1 MTTTTKKVLT
11 EDLGKM
17 LEMAICLNYD
27 SPYDGTYKYSL
38 AEAQS
43 LKNRLSNLKKV
54 FNYNLRHCASRGS
67 KYDFE
72 CVDDPSIHLSAK
84 TSKNKTGKVCPQVL
98 GQPSRKKFC
107 EFFALDQSIGLDQI
121 KSFISNNIA
130 NLLQVYSAHTF
141 DCPILYYN
149 KHSDLLAFIVLKE
162 EINWAASNIN
172 FSHNISGIEKIIK
185 IIRDCE
191 KANTKHIAIVADL
204 QGIKLRIGK
213 IFGNQV
219 SLKKGDTFNF
229 DLNKKIGSQ
238 TRVYLPYPEIF
249 KKIKK
254 SNKILIDDG
263 KFVFKI
269 AKLAKNSIQTVCQND
284 CVIKNFKSIHI
295 PGLEV
300 DFDNLTAKDN
310 RDVQIAKKLNCNWI
324 ALSYVKN
331 SKIIKETRKLIS
343 KDIGIIA
350 KIENKSAIKNIKD
363 IINASDAIMV
373 ARGDLA
379 VEIGANEVPHVQL
392 DIVKKC
398 SELGKPI
405 IIATQMLE
413 SMIENNKPT
422 RAEIN
427 DVGTAVFQGADVVM
441 LSAETAVGKYPLQTV
456 QAMKKTIVSTEKYKK
471 ENIAAFKSNIKINNE
486 PVKAIALAIKDI
498 AYNIK
503 VEAIIGFS
511 VTGNTAKLISAI
523 RPSAKI
529 ITISPHINIS
539 RQLSLLWG
547 ITSITNSDA
556 KNWTQMME
564 ISKKIIKSRKLTKI
578 GGYAIITAGLPFG
591 KSKMTNM
598 IRLYQLGKN

>member
-1 MTTTTKKVLT
+1 MDKKAKILAT
-11 EDLGKM
+11 LGP
-17 LEMAICLNYD
+17 AIFKKNIINNLIR
-27 SPYDGTYKYSL
+27 SGVDGF
-38 AEAQS
+38 
-43 LKNRLSNLKKV
+43 R
-54 FNYNLRHCASRGS
+54 
-67 KYDFE
+67 
-72 CVDDPSIHLSAK
+72 
-84 TSKNKTGKVCPQVL
+84 
-98 GQPSRKKFC
+98 
-107 EFFALDQSIGLDQI
+107 
-121 KSFISNNIA
+121 
-130 NLLQVYSAHTF
+130 
-141 DCPILYYN
+141 
-149 KHSDLLAFIVLKE
+149 
-162 EINWAASNIN
+162 IN
-172 FSHNISGIEKIIK
+172 FSHNLTGIEKIVK

-191 KANTKHIAIVADL
+191 KINSKPIAIVADL

-213 IFGNQV
+213 ILGNQV
-219 SLKKGDTFNF
+219 SLKRGDTFNF

-238 TRVYLPYPEIF
+238 SRVYLPYPEIF

-269 AKLAKNSIQTVCQND
+269 TKLSKNSIETVCQND
-284 CVIKNFKSIHI
+284 CIIKNFKSIHI

-300 DFDNLTAKDN
+300 DFDNLTAKDK
-310 RDVQIAKKLNCNWI
+310 RDITVAKKLGCNWI

-331 SKIIKETRKLIS
+331 SKIIKQTRKLIPQ
-343 KDIGIIA
+343 DTGIIA
-350 KIENKSAIKNIKD
+350 KVENKSAIKNIKD
-363 IINASDAIMV
+363 IINTSDAIMV

-398 SELGKPI
+398 SELGKPV

-413 SMIENNKPT
+413 SMIESNKPT

-427 DVGTAVFQGADVVM
+427 DVGTAVFQGADIVM
-441 LSAETAVGKYPLQTV
+441 LSAETAVGKYPLQAV

-471 ENIAAFKSNIKINNE
+471 ENISLFKSNTKINNE

-556 KNWTQMME
+556 KNWRQMMK
-564 ISKKIIKSRKLTKI
+564 ISKEIIKSKKLTKI

>member
-1 MTTTTKKVLT
+1 MDKKAKILAT
-11 EDLGKM
+11 LGP
-17 LEMAICLNYD
+17 AIFKKNIINNLIR
-27 SPYDGTYKYSL
+27 SGVDGF
-38 AEAQS
+38 
-43 LKNRLSNLKKV
+43 R
-54 FNYNLRHCASRGS
+54 
-67 KYDFE
+67 
-72 CVDDPSIHLSAK
+72 
-84 TSKNKTGKVCPQVL
+84 
-98 GQPSRKKFC
+98 
-107 EFFALDQSIGLDQI
+107 
-121 KSFISNNIA
+121 
-130 NLLQVYSAHTF
+130 
-141 DCPILYYN
+141 
-149 KHSDLLAFIVLKE
+149 
-162 EINWAASNIN
+162 IN
-172 FSHNISGIEKIIK
+172 FSHNLTGIEKIVK

-191 KANTKHIAIVADL
+191 KINSKPIAIVADL

-219 SLKKGDTFNF
+219 SLKRGDTFNF

-238 TRVYLPYPEIF
+238 SRVYLPYPEIF

-269 AKLAKNSIQTVCQND
+269 TKLAKNSIQTVCQND
-284 CVIKNFKSIHI
+284 CIIKNFKSIHI

-300 DFDNLTAKDN
+300 DFDDLTVKDK
-310 RDVQIAKKLNCNWI
+310 RDITVAKKLGCNWI

-331 SKIIKETRKLIS
+331 SKIIKQTRKLIPQ
-343 KDIGIIA
+343 DTGIIA

-363 IINASDAIMV
+363 IINTSDAIMV

-398 SELGKPI
+398 SELGKPV

-413 SMIENNKPT
+413 SMIESNKPT

-441 LSAETAVGKYPLQTV
+441 LSAETAVGKYPLQAV

-556 KNWTQMME
+556 KNWRQMMK
-564 ISKKIIKSRKLTKI
+564 ISKEIIKSRKLTKI

>member
-1 MTTTTKKVLT
+1 MDKKAKILAT
-11 EDLGKM
+11 LGP
-17 LEMAICLNYD
+17 AIFKKNIINNLIR
-27 SPYDGTYKYSL
+27 SGVDGF
-38 AEAQS
+38 
-43 LKNRLSNLKKV
+43 R
-54 FNYNLRHCASRGS
+54 
-67 KYDFE
+67 
-72 CVDDPSIHLSAK
+72 
-84 TSKNKTGKVCPQVL
+84 
-98 GQPSRKKFC
+98 
-107 EFFALDQSIGLDQI
+107 
-121 KSFISNNIA
+121 
-130 NLLQVYSAHTF
+130 
-141 DCPILYYN
+141 
-149 KHSDLLAFIVLKE
+149 
-162 EINWAASNIN
+162 IN
-172 FSHNISGIEKIIK
+172 FSHNLTGIEKIVK

-191 KANTKHIAIVADL
+191 KINSKPIAIVADL

-219 SLKKGDTFNF
+219 SLKKGDAFNF

-238 TRVYLPYPEIF
+238 SRVYLPYPEIF

-269 AKLAKNSIQTVCQND
+269 KKLTKNSIQTVCQND
-284 CVIKNFKSIHI
+284 CTIKNFKSIHI

-300 DFDNLTAKDN
+300 EFDDLTVKDK
-310 RDVQIAKKLNCNWI
+310 RDITIAKKLGCNWI

-331 SKIIKETRKLIS
+331 SKIIKQTRKLIPQ
-343 KDIGIIA
+343 DTGIIA

-363 IINASDAIMV
+363 IIQTSDAIMV

-398 SELGKPI
+398 SELGKPV

-427 DVGTAVFQGADVVM
+427 DIGTAVFQGADVVM
-441 LSAETAVGKYPLQTV
+441 LSAETAVGKYPIQAV

-471 ENIAAFKSNIKINNE
+471 ENISLFKSKTKINNE

-511 VTGNTAKLISAI
+511 VTGNTARLISAI

-529 ITISPHINIS
+529 ITISPNINIS
-539 RQLSLLWG
+539 RQLSILWG
-547 ITSITNSDA
+547 VTSITNSDA
-556 KNWTQMME
+556 KNWRQMMK
-564 ISKKIIKSRKLTKI
+564 ISKQIIKSRKLTKV

>member
-1 MTTTTKKVLT
+1 MDKKAKILAT
-11 EDLGKM
+11 LGP
-17 LEMAICLNYD
+17 AIFKKNIINNLIR
-27 SPYDGTYKYSL
+27 SGVDGF
-38 AEAQS
+38 
-43 LKNRLSNLKKV
+43 R
-54 FNYNLRHCASRGS
+54 
-67 KYDFE
+67 
-72 CVDDPSIHLSAK
+72 
-84 TSKNKTGKVCPQVL
+84 
-98 GQPSRKKFC
+98 
-107 EFFALDQSIGLDQI
+107 
-121 KSFISNNIA
+121 
-130 NLLQVYSAHTF
+130 
-141 DCPILYYN
+141 
-149 KHSDLLAFIVLKE
+149 
-162 EINWAASNIN
+162 IN
-172 FSHNISGIEKIIK
+172 FSHNLNGINKVVK

-191 KANTKHIAIVADL
+191 KLNAKPIAIVADL

-213 IFGNQV
+213 ILENQV

-238 TRVYLPYPEIF
+238 SRVYLPYPEIF

-254 SNKILIDDG
+254 GNKILIDDG

-269 AKLAKNSIQTVCQND
+269 KKLTKNSIQTVCQND
-284 CVIKNFKSIHI
+284 CIIKNFKSIHI

-300 DFDNLTAKDN
+300 DFDDLTIKDK
-310 RDVQIAKKLNCNWI
+310 RDITIAKKLGCNWI

-331 SKIIKETRKLIS
+331 SKIIKQTRKLIPQ
-343 KDIGIIA
+343 DTGIIA
-350 KIENKSAIKNIKD
+350 KVENKSAIKNIKD
-363 IINASDAIMV
+363 IIQTSDAIMV

-398 SELGKPI
+398 SELGKPV

-427 DVGTAVFQGADVVM
+427 DIGTAVFQGADVVM
-441 LSAETAVGKYPLQTV
+441 LSAETAVGKYPIQAV

-471 ENIAAFKSNIKINNE
+471 ENISLFKSKTKINNE

-511 VTGNTAKLISAI
+511 VTGNTARLISAI

-529 ITISPHINIS
+529 ITISPNINIS

-547 ITSITNSDA
+547 VTSITNSDA
-556 KNWTQMME
+556 KNWRQMMK
-564 ISKKIIKSRKLTKI
+564 ISKQIIKSRKLTKV

>member
-1 MTTTTKKVLT
+1 MDKKAKILAT
-11 EDLGKM
+11 LGP
-17 LEMAICLNYD
+17 AIFKKNIINNLIR
-27 SPYDGTYKYSL
+27 SGVDGF
-38 AEAQS
+38 
-43 LKNRLSNLKKV
+43 R
-54 FNYNLRHCASRGS
+54 
-67 KYDFE
+67 
-72 CVDDPSIHLSAK
+72 
-84 TSKNKTGKVCPQVL
+84 
-98 GQPSRKKFC
+98 
-107 EFFALDQSIGLDQI
+107 
-121 KSFISNNIA
+121 
-130 NLLQVYSAHTF
+130 
-141 DCPILYYN
+141 
-149 KHSDLLAFIVLKE
+149 
-162 EINWAASNIN
+162 IN
-172 FSHNISGIEKIIK
+172 FSHNLTGIEKIVK

-191 KANTKHIAIVADL
+191 KLNAKPIAIVADL

-213 IFGNQV
+213 ILENQV
-219 SLKKGDTFNF
+219 SLKRGDTFNF

-238 TRVYLPYPEIF
+238 SRVYLPYPEIF

-269 AKLAKNSIQTVCQND
+269 KKLTKNSIQTVCQND
-284 CVIKNFKSIHI
+284 CTIKNFKSIHI

-300 DFDNLTAKDN
+300 DFDDLTVKDK
-310 RDVQIAKKLNCNWI
+310 RDITVAKKLGCNWI

-331 SKIIKETRKLIS
+331 SKIIKQTRKLIPS
-343 KDIGIIA
+343 DTGIIA
-350 KIENKSAIKNIKD
+350 KVENKSAIKNIKD
-363 IINASDAIMV
+363 IINTSDAIMV

-398 SELGKPI
+398 SELGKPV

-413 SMIENNKPT
+413 SMIESNKPT

-427 DVGTAVFQGADVVM
+427 DVGTAVFQGADIVM
-441 LSAETAVGKYPLQTV
+441 LSAETAVGKYPLQAV

-471 ENIAAFKSNIKINNE
+471 ENITLFKSNTKINNE

-556 KNWTQMME
+556 KNWRQMMK
-564 ISKKIIKSRKLTKI
+564 ISKEIIKSKKLTKI

>member
-1 MTTTTKKVLT
+1 MDKKAKILAT
-11 EDLGKM
+11 LGP
-17 LEMAICLNYD
+17 AIFKKNIINNLIR
-27 SPYDGTYKYSL
+27 SGVDGF
-38 AEAQS
+38 
-43 LKNRLSNLKKV
+43 R
-54 FNYNLRHCASRGS
+54 
-67 KYDFE
+67 
-72 CVDDPSIHLSAK
+72 
-84 TSKNKTGKVCPQVL
+84 
-98 GQPSRKKFC
+98 
-107 EFFALDQSIGLDQI
+107 
-121 KSFISNNIA
+121 
-130 NLLQVYSAHTF
+130 
-141 DCPILYYN
+141 
-149 KHSDLLAFIVLKE
+149 
-162 EINWAASNIN
+162 IN
-172 FSHNISGIEKIIK
+172 FSHNLTGIEKIVK

-191 KANTKHIAIVADL
+191 KLNAKPIAIVADL

-213 IFGNQV
+213 ILENQV
-219 SLKKGDTFNF
+219 SLKRGDTFNF

-238 TRVYLPYPEIF
+238 SRVYLPYPEIF

-269 AKLAKNSIQTVCQND
+269 KKLTKNSIQTVCQND
-284 CVIKNFKSIHI
+284 CTIKNFKSIHI

-300 DFDNLTAKDN
+300 DFDDLTVKDK
-310 RDVQIAKKLNCNWI
+310 RDITVAKKLGCNWI

-331 SKIIKETRKLIS
+331 SKIIKQTRKLIPQ
-343 KDIGIIA
+343 DTGIIA
-350 KIENKSAIKNIKD
+350 KVENKSAIKNIKD
-363 IINASDAIMV
+363 IINTSDAIMV

-398 SELGKPI
+398 SELGKPV

-427 DVGTAVFQGADVVM
+427 DIGTAVFQGADVVM
-441 LSAETAVGKYPLQTV
+441 LSAETAVGKYPIQAV

-471 ENIAAFKSNIKINNE
+471 ENISLFKSNAKINNE

-556 KNWTQMME
+556 KNWRQMMK
-564 ISKKIIKSRKLTKI
+564 ISKEIIKSKKLTKI

>member
-1 MTTTTKKVLT
+1 MDKKAKILAT
-11 EDLGKM
+11 LGP
-17 LEMAICLNYD
+17 AIFKKNIINNLIRAGV
-27 SPYDGTYKYSL
+27 DGF
-38 AEAQS
+38 
-43 LKNRLSNLKKV
+43 R
-54 FNYNLRHCASRGS
+54 
-67 KYDFE
+67 
-72 CVDDPSIHLSAK
+72 
-84 TSKNKTGKVCPQVL
+84 
-98 GQPSRKKFC
+98 
-107 EFFALDQSIGLDQI
+107 
-121 KSFISNNIA
+121 
-130 NLLQVYSAHTF
+130 
-141 DCPILYYN
+141 
-149 KHSDLLAFIVLKE
+149 
-162 EINWAASNIN
+162 IN
-172 FSHNISGIEKIIK
+172 FSHNLTGIEKIVK

-191 KANTKHIAIVADL
+191 KINSKPIAIVADL

-219 SLKKGDTFNF
+219 SLKRGDTFNF

-238 TRVYLPYPEIF
+238 SRVYLPYPEIF

-269 AKLAKNSIQTVCQND
+269 TKISKNSIQTVCQND
-284 CVIKNFKSIHI
+284 CIIKNFKSIHI

-300 DFDNLTAKDN
+300 DFDDLTIKDK
-310 RDVQIAKKLNCNWI
+310 RDITVAKKLGCNWI

-331 SKIIKETRKLIS
+331 SKIIKQTRKLIPQ
-343 KDIGIIA
+343 DTGIIA

-363 IINASDAIMV
+363 IINTSDAIMV

-398 SELGKPI
+398 SELGKPV

-413 SMIENNKPT
+413 SMIEDNKPT

-441 LSAETAVGKYPLQTV
+441 LSAETAVGKYPLQAV

-471 ENIAAFKSNIKINNE
+471 ENITLFKSNTKINNE

-556 KNWTQMME
+556 KNWRQMMK
-564 ISKKIIKSRKLTKI
+564 ISKEIIKSRKLTKI

>member
-1 MTTTTKKVLT
+1 MDKKAKILAT
-11 EDLGKM
+11 LG
-17 LEMAICLNYD
+17 
-27 SPYDGTYKYSL
+27 
-38 AEAQS
+38 
-43 LKNRLSNLKKV
+43 
-54 FNYNLRHCASRGS
+54 
-67 KYDFE
+67 
-72 CVDDPSIHLSAK
+72 PSIFK
-84 TSKNKTGKVCPQVL
+84 KN
-98 GQPSRKKFC
+98 
-107 EFFALDQSIGLDQI
+107 I
-121 KSFISNNIA
+121 
-130 NLLQVYSAHTF
+130 
-141 DCPILYYN
+141 
-149 KHSDLLAFIVLKE
+149 
-162 EINWAASNIN
+162 INQLIRSGVDGFRIN
-172 FSHNISGIEKIIK
+172 FSHNLTGIEKIVK

-191 KANTKHIAIVADL
+191 KINKKHIAIVADL

-213 IFGNQV
+213 ILENQV
-219 SLKKGDTFNF
+219 SLKKGDIFNF

-238 TRVYLPYPEIF
+238 NRVYLPYPEIF

-254 SNKILIDDG
+254 NNKILIDDG

-269 AKLAKNSIQTVCQND
+269 KQLSKNSIETICQND
-284 CVIKNFKSIHI
+284 CIIKNFKSIHI

-300 DFDNLTAKDN
+300 DFDNLTAKDK
-310 RDVQIAKKLNCNWI
+310 RDIQIAKKLNCNWI

-343 KDIGIIA
+343 TDMGIIA
-350 KIENKSAIKNIKD
+350 
-363 IINASDAIMV
+363 
-373 ARGDLA
+373 LA

-398 SELGKPI
+398 SELGKPV

-413 SMIENNKPT
+413 SMILDNKPT

-427 DVGTAVFQGADVVM
+427 DVGTAIFQGADVVM
-441 LSAETAVGKYPLQTV
+441 LSAETAVGKYPLQAV

-471 ENIAAFKSNIKINNE
+471 ENISLFKSKTKINNE
-486 PVKAIALAIKDI
+486 PVRAIALAIKDI

-503 VEAIIGFS
+503 VEAIIAFS
-511 VTGNTAKLISAI
+511 VTGNTARLVSAI

-529 ITISPHINIS
+529 ITISPNINIS

-547 ITSITNSDA
+547 ITSITNIDA
-556 KNWTQMME
+556 KNWRQMMK
-564 ISKKIIKSRKLTKI
+564 ISKEIIKSRKLTKV

>member
-1 MTTTTKKVLT
+1 MDKKAKILAT
-11 EDLGKM
+11 LGP
-17 LEMAICLNYD
+17 AIFKKNIINNLIRAGVD
-27 SPYDGTYKYSL
+27 SF
-38 AEAQS
+38 
-43 LKNRLSNLKKV
+43 R
-54 FNYNLRHCASRGS
+54 
-67 KYDFE
+67 
-72 CVDDPSIHLSAK
+72 
-84 TSKNKTGKVCPQVL
+84 
-98 GQPSRKKFC
+98 
-107 EFFALDQSIGLDQI
+107 
-121 KSFISNNIA
+121 
-130 NLLQVYSAHTF
+130 
-141 DCPILYYN
+141 
-149 KHSDLLAFIVLKE
+149 
-162 EINWAASNIN
+162 IN
-172 FSHNISGIEKIIK
+172 FSHNLTGIEKIVK

-191 KANTKHIAIVADL
+191 KINSKPIAIVADL

-238 TRVYLPYPEIF
+238 SRVYLPYPEIF

-269 AKLAKNSIQTVCQND
+269 TKLAKNSIQTVCQND
-284 CVIKNFKSIHI
+284 FIIKNFKSIHI

-300 DFDNLTAKDN
+300 DFDDLTVKDK
-310 RDVQIAKKLNCNWI
+310 RDITVAKKLGCNWI

-331 SKIIKETRKLIS
+331 SKIIKQTRKLIPQ
-343 KDIGIIA
+343 DTGIIA

-363 IINASDAIMV
+363 IINTSDAIMV

-398 SELGKPI
+398 SELGKPV

-427 DVGTAVFQGADVVM
+427 DIGTAVFQGADVVM
-441 LSAETAVGKYPLQTV
+441 LSAETAVGKYPIQAV

-471 ENIAAFKSNIKINNE
+471 ENISLFKSKTKINNE

-556 KNWTQMME
+556 KNWRQMMK
-564 ISKKIIKSRKLTKI
+564 ISKEIIKSKKLTKI

>member
-1 MTTTTKKVLT
+1 MDKKAKILAT
-11 EDLGKM
+11 LG
-17 LEMAICLNYD
+17 
-27 SPYDGTYKYSL
+27 
-38 AEAQS
+38 
-43 LKNRLSNLKKV
+43 
-54 FNYNLRHCASRGS
+54 
-67 KYDFE
+67 
-72 CVDDPSIHLSAK
+72 PSIFK
-84 TSKNKTGKVCPQVL
+84 KN
-98 GQPSRKKFC
+98 
-107 EFFALDQSIGLDQI
+107 I
-121 KSFISNNIA
+121 
-130 NLLQVYSAHTF
+130 
-141 DCPILYYN
+141 
-149 KHSDLLAFIVLKE
+149 
-162 EINWAASNIN
+162 INQLIRSGVDGFRIN
-172 FSHNISGIEKIIK
+172 FSHNLTGIEKIVK

-191 KANTKHIAIVADL
+191 KINKKHIAIVADL

-213 IFGNQV
+213 ILENQV
-219 SLKKGDTFNF
+219 SLKKGDIFNF

-238 TRVYLPYPEIF
+238 NRVYLPYPEIF

-254 SNKILIDDG
+254 NNKILIDDG

-269 AKLAKNSIQTVCQND
+269 KQLSKNSIETICQND
-284 CVIKNFKSIHI
+284 CIIKNFKSIHI

-300 DFDNLTAKDN
+300 DFDNLTAKDK
-310 RDVQIAKKLNCNWI
+310 RDIQIAKKLNCNWI

-343 KDIGIIA
+343 TDMGIIA
-350 KIENKSAIKNIKD
+350 KVENKSALKNIKD
-363 IINASDAIMV
+363 IIQTSDAIMV

-398 SELGKPI
+398 SELGKPV

-413 SMIENNKPT
+413 SMILDNKPT

-427 DVGTAVFQGADVVM
+427 DVGTAIFQGADVVM
-441 LSAETAVGKYPLQTV
+441 LSAETAVGKYPLQAV

-471 ENIAAFKSNIKINNE
+471 ENISLFKSKTKINNE
-486 PVKAIALAIKDI
+486 PVRAIALAIKDI

-503 VEAIIGFS
+503 VEAIIAFS
-511 VTGNTAKLISAI
+511 VTGNTARLVSAI

-529 ITISPHINIS
+529 ITISPNINIS

-547 ITSITNSDA
+547 ITSITNIDA
-556 KNWTQMME
+556 KNWRQMMK
-564 ISKKIIKSRKLTKI
+564 ISKEIIKSRKLTKV

-598 IRLYQLGKN
+598 IRLYQLG

>member
-1 MTTTTKKVLT
+1 MDKKAKILAT
-11 EDLGKM
+11 LG
-17 LEMAICLNYD
+17 
-27 SPYDGTYKYSL
+27 
-38 AEAQS
+38 
-43 LKNRLSNLKKV
+43 
-54 FNYNLRHCASRGS
+54 
-67 KYDFE
+67 
-72 CVDDPSIHLSAK
+72 PSIFK
-84 TSKNKTGKVCPQVL
+84 KN
-98 GQPSRKKFC
+98 
-107 EFFALDQSIGLDQI
+107 I
-121 KSFISNNIA
+121 
-130 NLLQVYSAHTF
+130 
-141 DCPILYYN
+141 
-149 KHSDLLAFIVLKE
+149 
-162 EINWAASNIN
+162 INQLIRSGVDGFRIN
-172 FSHNISGIEKIIK
+172 FSHNLTGIEKIVK

-191 KANTKHIAIVADL
+191 KINKKHIAIVADL

-213 IFGNQV
+213 ILENQV
-219 SLKKGDTFNF
+219 SLKKGDIFNF

-238 TRVYLPYPEIF
+238 NRVYLPYPEIF

-269 AKLAKNSIQTVCQND
+269 KQLSKSSIETICQND
-284 CVIKNFKSIHI
+284 CIIKNFKSIHI

-300 DFDNLTAKDN
+300 DFDNLTAKDK
-310 RDVQIAKKLNCNWI
+310 RDIQIAKKLNCNWI

-343 KDIGIIA
+343 TDMGIIA
-350 KIENKSAIKNIKD
+350 KVENKSALKNIKD
-363 IINASDAIMV
+363 IIQTSDAIMV

-398 SELGKPI
+398 SELGKPV

-413 SMIENNKPT
+413 SMILDNKPT

-427 DVGTAVFQGADVVM
+427 DVGTAIFQGADVVM
-441 LSAETAVGKYPLQTV
+441 LSAETAVGKYPLQAV

-471 ENIAAFKSNIKINNE
+471 ENISLFKSKTKINNE
-486 PVKAIALAIKDI
+486 PVRAIALAIKDI

-503 VEAIIGFS
+503 VEAIIAFS
-511 VTGNTAKLISAI
+511 VTGNTARLVSAI

-529 ITISPHINIS
+529 ITISPNINIS

-547 ITSITNSDA
+547 ITSITNIDA
-556 KNWTQMME
+556 KNWRQMMK
-564 ISKKIIKSRKLTKI
+564 ISKEIIKSRKLTKV

>member
-1 MTTTTKKVLT
+1 MDKKAKILAT
-11 EDLGKM
+11 LGP
-17 LEMAICLNYD
+17 AIFKKNVINNLIR
-27 SPYDGTYKYSL
+27 SGVDGF
-38 AEAQS
+38 
-43 LKNRLSNLKKV
+43 R
-54 FNYNLRHCASRGS
+54 
-67 KYDFE
+67 
-72 CVDDPSIHLSAK
+72 
-84 TSKNKTGKVCPQVL
+84 
-98 GQPSRKKFC
+98 
-107 EFFALDQSIGLDQI
+107 
-121 KSFISNNIA
+121 
-130 NLLQVYSAHTF
+130 
-141 DCPILYYN
+141 
-149 KHSDLLAFIVLKE
+149 
-162 EINWAASNIN
+162 IN
-172 FSHNISGIEKIIK
+172 FSHNLTGIEKIVK

-191 KANTKHIAIVADL
+191 KINSKPIAIIADL

-219 SLKKGDTFNF
+219 SLKRGDTFNF

-238 TRVYLPYPEIF
+238 SRVYLPYPEIF

-269 AKLAKNSIQTVCQND
+269 TKLAKNSIQTVCQND
-284 CVIKNFKSIHI
+284 CIIKNFKSIHI

-300 DFDNLTAKDN
+300 DFDDLTVKDK
-310 RDVQIAKKLNCNWI
+310 RDIAVAKKLGCNWI

-331 SKIIKETRKLIS
+331 SKIIKQTRKLIPQ
-343 KDIGIIA
+343 DTGIIA
-350 KIENKSAIKNIKD
+350 KVENKSAIKNIKD

-398 SELGKPI
+398 SELGKPV

-427 DVGTAVFQGADVVM
+427 DVGTAIFQGADVVM
-441 LSAETAVGKYPLQTV
+441 LSAETAVGKYPLQAV

-471 ENIAAFKSNIKINNE
+471 ENITLFKSNTKINNE

-556 KNWTQMME
+556 KNWRQMMK
-564 ISKKIIKSRKLTKI
+564 ISKAIIKSRKLTKI

>member
-1 MTTTTKKVLT
+1 MDKKAKILAT
-11 EDLGKM
+11 LGP
-17 LEMAICLNYD
+17 AIFKKNIINNLIR
-27 SPYDGTYKYSL
+27 SGVDGF
-38 AEAQS
+38 
-43 LKNRLSNLKKV
+43 R
-54 FNYNLRHCASRGS
+54 
-67 KYDFE
+67 
-72 CVDDPSIHLSAK
+72 
-84 TSKNKTGKVCPQVL
+84 
-98 GQPSRKKFC
+98 
-107 EFFALDQSIGLDQI
+107 
-121 KSFISNNIA
+121 
-130 NLLQVYSAHTF
+130 
-141 DCPILYYN
+141 
-149 KHSDLLAFIVLKE
+149 
-162 EINWAASNIN
+162 IN
-172 FSHNISGIEKIIK
+172 FSHNLTGIEKIVK

-191 KANTKHIAIVADL
+191 KANTKPIAIVADL

-213 IFGNQV
+213 IFGNQI
-219 SLKKGDTFNF
+219 SLKRGDTFNF

-238 TRVYLPYPEIF
+238 SRVYLPYPEIF

-269 AKLAKNSIQTVCQND
+269 TKLTKNSIQTVCHND
-284 CVIKNFKSIHI
+284 CIIKNFKSIHI

-300 DFDNLTAKDN
+300 DFDNLTAKDK
-310 RDVQIAKKLNCNWI
+310 RDITVAKKLGCNWI

-331 SKIIKETRKLIS
+331 SKIIKQTRKLIPQ
-343 KDIGIIA
+343 DTGIIA
-350 KIENKSAIKNIKD
+350 KVENKSAIKNIKD
-363 IINASDAIMV
+363 IIQTSDAIMV

-398 SELGKPI
+398 SELGKPV

-413 SMIENNKPT
+413 SMIESNKPT

-427 DVGTAVFQGADVVM
+427 DVGTAVFQGADIVM
-441 LSAETAVGKYPLQTV
+441 LSAETAVGKYPLQAV

-471 ENIAAFKSNIKINNE
+471 ENITLFKSNTKINNE

-556 KNWTQMME
+556 KNWRQMMK
-564 ISKKIIKSRKLTKI
+564 ISKQIIKSRKLTKV

>member
-1 MTTTTKKVLT
+1 MDKKAKILAT
-11 EDLGKM
+11 LGP
-17 LEMAICLNYD
+17 AIFKKNIINSLIR
-27 SPYDGTYKYSL
+27 SGVDGF
-38 AEAQS
+38 
-43 LKNRLSNLKKV
+43 R
-54 FNYNLRHCASRGS
+54 
-67 KYDFE
+67 
-72 CVDDPSIHLSAK
+72 
-84 TSKNKTGKVCPQVL
+84 
-98 GQPSRKKFC
+98 
-107 EFFALDQSIGLDQI
+107 
-121 KSFISNNIA
+121 
-130 NLLQVYSAHTF
+130 
-141 DCPILYYN
+141 
-149 KHSDLLAFIVLKE
+149 
-162 EINWAASNIN
+162 IN

-213 IFGNQV
+213 ILGNQV

-238 TRVYLPYPEIF
+238 SRVYLPYPEIF

-269 AKLAKNSIQTVCQND
+269 AKLSKNSIQTTCQND
-284 CVIKNFKSIHI
+284 CIIKNFKSIHI
-295 PGLEV
+295 PGLEI
-300 DFDNLTAKDN
+300 DFDDLTTKDK
-310 RDVQIAKKLNCNWI
+310 RDISVAKKLGCNWI

-363 IINASDAIMV
+363 IINTSDAIMV

-398 SELGKPI
+398 SELGKPV

-441 LSAETAVGKYPLQTV
+441 LSAETAVGKYPIQAV

-471 ENIAAFKSNIKINNE
+471 ENISLFKSKTKINNE

>member
-1 MTTTTKKVLT
+1 MDKKAKILAT
-11 EDLGKM
+11 LGP
-17 LEMAICLNYD
+17 AIFKKNIINSLIR
-27 SPYDGTYKYSL
+27 SGVDGF
-38 AEAQS
+38 
-43 LKNRLSNLKKV
+43 R
-54 FNYNLRHCASRGS
+54 
-67 KYDFE
+67 
-72 CVDDPSIHLSAK
+72 
-84 TSKNKTGKVCPQVL
+84 
-98 GQPSRKKFC
+98 
-107 EFFALDQSIGLDQI
+107 
-121 KSFISNNIA
+121 
-130 NLLQVYSAHTF
+130 
-141 DCPILYYN
+141 
-149 KHSDLLAFIVLKE
+149 
-162 EINWAASNIN
+162 IN

-213 IFGNQV
+213 ILGNQV

-229 DLNKKIGSQ
+229 DLNKKIGNQS
-238 TRVYLPYPEIF
+238 RVYLPYPEIF

-269 AKLAKNSIQTVCQND
+269 TKLSKNSIQTTCQND
-284 CVIKNFKSIHI
+284 CIIKNFKSIHI

-300 DFDNLTAKDN
+300 DFDNLTAKDK
-310 RDVQIAKKLNCNWI
+310 RDIQVAKKLNCNWI

-363 IINASDAIMV
+363 IINTSDAIMV

-398 SELGKPI
+398 SELGKPV

-441 LSAETAVGKYPLQTV
+441 LSAETAVGKYPIQAV

-471 ENIAAFKSNIKINNE
+471 ENISLFKSKTKINNE

-511 VTGNTAKLISAI
+511 VSGNTAKLISAI

>member
-1 MTTTTKKVLT
+1 MDKKAKILAT
-11 EDLGKM
+11 LGP
-17 LEMAICLNYD
+17 AIFKKNIINNLIR
-27 SPYDGTYKYSL
+27 SGVDGF
-38 AEAQS
+38 
-43 LKNRLSNLKKV
+43 R
-54 FNYNLRHCASRGS
+54 
-67 KYDFE
+67 
-72 CVDDPSIHLSAK
+72 
-84 TSKNKTGKVCPQVL
+84 
-98 GQPSRKKFC
+98 
-107 EFFALDQSIGLDQI
+107 
-121 KSFISNNIA
+121 
-130 NLLQVYSAHTF
+130 
-141 DCPILYYN
+141 
-149 KHSDLLAFIVLKE
+149 
-162 EINWAASNIN
+162 IN
-172 FSHNISGIEKIIK
+172 FSHNLTGIEKIVK

-191 KANTKHIAIVADL
+191 KVNSKPIAIVADL

-213 IFGNQV
+213 ILGNQV
-219 SLKKGDTFNF
+219 SLKRGDAFNF

-238 TRVYLPYPEIF
+238 SRVYLPYPEIF

-269 AKLAKNSIQTVCQND
+269 TKLAKNSIQTVCQND
-284 CVIKNFKSIHI
+284 CIIKNFKSIHI

-300 DFDNLTAKDN
+300 DFDDLTTKDK
-310 RDVQIAKKLNCNWI
+310 RDIQIAKKLGCNWI

-331 SKIIKETRKLIS
+331 SKIIKQTRKLIPQ
-343 KDIGIIA
+343 DTGIIA

-363 IINASDAIMV
+363 IINTSDAIMV

-398 SELGKPI
+398 SELGKPV

-413 SMIENNKPT
+413 SMIESNKPT

-441 LSAETAVGKYPLQTV
+441 LSAETAVGKYPLQAV

-511 VTGNTAKLISAI
+511 VSGNTAKLISAI

-556 KNWTQMME
+556 KNWRQMMK
-564 ISKKIIKSRKLTKI
+564 ISKEIIKSRKLTKI

>member
-1 MTTTTKKVLT
+1 MDKKAKILAT
-11 EDLGKM
+11 LGP
-17 LEMAICLNYD
+17 AIFKKNIINNLIR
-27 SPYDGTYKYSL
+27 SGVDGF
-38 AEAQS
+38 
-43 LKNRLSNLKKV
+43 R
-54 FNYNLRHCASRGS
+54 
-67 KYDFE
+67 
-72 CVDDPSIHLSAK
+72 
-84 TSKNKTGKVCPQVL
+84 
-98 GQPSRKKFC
+98 
-107 EFFALDQSIGLDQI
+107 
-121 KSFISNNIA
+121 
-130 NLLQVYSAHTF
+130 
-141 DCPILYYN
+141 
-149 KHSDLLAFIVLKE
+149 
-162 EINWAASNIN
+162 IN
-172 FSHNISGIEKIIK
+172 FSHNLTGIEKIVK

-191 KANTKHIAIVADL
+191 KINSKPIAIVADL

-219 SLKKGDTFNF
+219 SLKRGDIFNF

-238 TRVYLPYPEIF
+238 SRVYLPYPEIF

-269 AKLAKNSIQTVCQND
+269 TKLSKNSIQTVCQND
-284 CVIKNFKSIHI
+284 CIIKNFKSIHI

-300 DFDNLTAKDN
+300 DFDNLTAKDK
-310 RDVQIAKKLNCNWI
+310 RDIQIAKKLNCNWI

-331 SKIIKETRKLIS
+331 SKIIKQTKKLIPQ
-343 KDIGIIA
+343 DTGIIA

-363 IINASDAIMV
+363 IINTSDAIMV

-398 SELGKPI
+398 SELGKPV

-413 SMIENNKPT
+413 SMIESNKPT

-427 DVGTAVFQGADVVM
+427 DVGTAIFQGADVVM
-441 LSAETAVGKYPLQTV
+441 LSAETAVGKYPLQAV

-471 ENIAAFKSNIKINNE
+471 ENIATLFKSNTKINNE

-511 VTGNTAKLISAI
+511 VSGNTAKLISAI

-539 RQLSLLWG
+539 RHLSLLWG

-556 KNWTQMME
+556 KNWRQMMK
-564 ISKKIIKSRKLTKI
+564 ISKEIIKSRKLTKI

>member
-1 MTTTTKKVLT
+1 MDKKAKILAT
-11 EDLGKM
+11 LGP
-17 LEMAICLNYD
+17 AIFKKNIINNLIR
-27 SPYDGTYKYSL
+27 SGVDGF
-38 AEAQS
+38 
-43 LKNRLSNLKKV
+43 R
-54 FNYNLRHCASRGS
+54 
-67 KYDFE
+67 
-72 CVDDPSIHLSAK
+72 
-84 TSKNKTGKVCPQVL
+84 
-98 GQPSRKKFC
+98 
-107 EFFALDQSIGLDQI
+107 
-121 KSFISNNIA
+121 
-130 NLLQVYSAHTF
+130 
-141 DCPILYYN
+141 
-149 KHSDLLAFIVLKE
+149 
-162 EINWAASNIN
+162 IN
-172 FSHNISGIEKIIK
+172 FSHNLTGIEKIVK

-191 KANTKHIAIVADL
+191 KINSKPIAIVADL

-238 TRVYLPYPEIF
+238 SRVYLPYPEIF

-269 AKLAKNSIQTVCQND
+269 TKLAKNSIQTVCQND
-284 CVIKNFKSIHI
+284 CIIKNFKSIHI

-300 DFDNLTAKDN
+300 DFDNLTAKDK
-310 RDVQIAKKLNCNWI
+310 RDIQIAKKLNCNWI

-331 SKIIKETRKLIS
+331 SKIIRETRKLIPQ
-343 KDIGIIA
+343 DTGIIA

-363 IINASDAIMV
+363 IINTSDAIMV

-398 SELGKPI
+398 SELGKPV

-413 SMIENNKPT
+413 SMIESNKPT

-441 LSAETAVGKYPLQTV
+441 LSAETAVGKYPLQAV

-556 KNWTQMME
+556 KNWRQMMK
-564 ISKKIIKSRKLTKI
+564 ISKEIIKSRKLTKI

>member
-1 MTTTTKKVLT
+1 MDKKAKILAT
-11 EDLGKM
+11 LGP
-17 LEMAICLNYD
+17 AIFKKNIINSLIR
-27 SPYDGTYKYSL
+27 SGVDGF
-38 AEAQS
+38 
-43 LKNRLSNLKKV
+43 R
-54 FNYNLRHCASRGS
+54 
-67 KYDFE
+67 
-72 CVDDPSIHLSAK
+72 
-84 TSKNKTGKVCPQVL
+84 
-98 GQPSRKKFC
+98 
-107 EFFALDQSIGLDQI
+107 
-121 KSFISNNIA
+121 
-130 NLLQVYSAHTF
+130 
-141 DCPILYYN
+141 
-149 KHSDLLAFIVLKE
+149 
-162 EINWAASNIN
+162 IN

-191 KANTKHIAIVADL
+191 KINSKPIAIVADL

-219 SLKKGDTFNF
+219 SLKRGDTFNF

-238 TRVYLPYPEIF
+238 SRVYLPYPEIF

-269 AKLAKNSIQTVCQND
+269 TKLAKNSIQTICQND
-284 CVIKNFKSIHI
+284 CIIKNFKSIHI

-300 DFDNLTAKDN
+300 DFDNLTAKDK
-310 RDVQIAKKLNCNWI
+310 RDIQIAKKLNCNWI

-363 IINASDAIMV
+363 IINTSDAIMV

-398 SELGKPI
+398 SELGKPV

-413 SMIENNKPT
+413 SMIESNKPT

-427 DVGTAVFQGADVVM
+427 DVGTAIFQGADVVM
-441 LSAETAVGKYPLQTV
+441 LSAETAVGKYPLQAV

-471 ENIAAFKSNIKINNE
+471 ENITLFKSNTKINNE

-556 KNWTQMME
+556 KNWKEMME
-564 ISKKIIKSRKLTKI
+564 ISKQIIKSRKLTKI

>member
-1 MTTTTKKVLT
+1 MDKKAKILAT
-11 EDLGKM
+11 LGP
-17 LEMAICLNYD
+17 AIFKKNIINNLIRAGV
-27 SPYDGTYKYSL
+27 DGF
-38 AEAQS
+38 
-43 LKNRLSNLKKV
+43 R
-54 FNYNLRHCASRGS
+54 
-67 KYDFE
+67 
-72 CVDDPSIHLSAK
+72 
-84 TSKNKTGKVCPQVL
+84 
-98 GQPSRKKFC
+98 
-107 EFFALDQSIGLDQI
+107 
-121 KSFISNNIA
+121 
-130 NLLQVYSAHTF
+130 
-141 DCPILYYN
+141 
-149 KHSDLLAFIVLKE
+149 
-162 EINWAASNIN
+162 IN
-172 FSHNISGIEKIIK
+172 FSHNLTGIEKIVK

-191 KANTKHIAIVADL
+191 KINAKPIAIVADL

-213 IFGNQV
+213 IFSNQV
-219 SLKKGDTFNF
+219 SLKRGDTFNF

-238 TRVYLPYPEIF
+238 SRVYLPYPEIF

-269 AKLAKNSIQTVCQND
+269 TKLAKNSIQTVCQND
-284 CVIKNFKSIHI
+284 CIIKNFKSIHI

-300 DFDNLTAKDN
+300 DFDDLTVKDK
-310 RDVQIAKKLNCNWI
+310 RDIAVAKKLGCNWI

-331 SKIIKETRKLIS
+331 SKIIKQTRKLIPQ
-343 KDIGIIA
+343 DTGIIA

-363 IINASDAIMV
+363 IINTSDAIMV

-398 SELGKPI
+398 SELGKPV

-413 SMIENNKPT
+413 SMIESNKPT

-427 DVGTAVFQGADVVM
+427 DVGTAIFQGADVVM

-471 ENIAAFKSNIKINNE
+471 ENITLFKSNTKINNE

-556 KNWTQMME
+556 KNWRQMMK
-564 ISKKIIKSRKLTKI
+564 ISKEIIKSRKLTKI

>member
-1 MTTTTKKVLT
+1 MDKKAKILAT
-11 EDLGKM
+11 LG
-17 LEMAICLNYD
+17 
-27 SPYDGTYKYSL
+27 
-38 AEAQS
+38 
-43 LKNRLSNLKKV
+43 
-54 FNYNLRHCASRGS
+54 
-67 KYDFE
+67 
-72 CVDDPSIHLSAK
+72 PSIFK
-84 TSKNKTGKVCPQVL
+84 KN
-98 GQPSRKKFC
+98 
-107 EFFALDQSIGLDQI
+107 I
-121 KSFISNNIA
+121 
-130 NLLQVYSAHTF
+130 
-141 DCPILYYN
+141 
-149 KHSDLLAFIVLKE
+149 
-162 EINWAASNIN
+162 INQLIRSGVDGFRIN
-172 FSHNISGIEKIIK
+172 FSHNLSGINKVVK

-191 KANTKHIAIVADL
+191 KLNAKPIAIVADL

-213 IFGNQV
+213 ILENQV
-219 SLKKGDTFNF
+219 SLKRGDTFNF

-238 TRVYLPYPEIF
+238 SRVYLPYPEIF

-269 AKLAKNSIQTVCQND
+269 KKLTKNSIQTICQND
-284 CVIKNFKSIHI
+284 CIIKNFKSIHI

-300 DFDNLTAKDN
+300 DFDDLTVKDK
-310 RDVQIAKKLNCNWI
+310 RDITVAKKLGCNWI

-331 SKIIKETRKLIS
+331 SKIIKQTRKLIPQ
-343 KDIGIIA
+343 DTGIIA
-350 KIENKSAIKNIKD
+350 KVENKSAIKNIKD
-363 IINASDAIMV
+363 IIQTSDAIMV

-398 SELGKPI
+398 SELGKPV

-427 DVGTAVFQGADVVM
+427 DIGTAVFQGADVVM
-441 LSAETAVGKYPLQTV
+441 LSAETAVGKYPIQAV
-456 QAMKKTIVSTEKYKK
+456 QAMKKTIASTEKYKK
-471 ENIAAFKSNIKINNE
+471 ENISLFKSKTKINNE

-511 VTGNTAKLISAI
+511 VTGNTARLISAI

-529 ITISPHINIS
+529 ITISPNINIS

-547 ITSITNSDA
+547 VTSITNSDA
-556 KNWTQMME
+556 KNWRQMMK
-564 ISKKIIKSRKLTKI
+564 ISKQIIKSRKLTKV

>member
-1 MTTTTKKVLT
+1 MDKKAKILAT
-11 EDLGKM
+11 LG
-17 LEMAICLNYD
+17 
-27 SPYDGTYKYSL
+27 
-38 AEAQS
+38 
-43 LKNRLSNLKKV
+43 
-54 FNYNLRHCASRGS
+54 
-67 KYDFE
+67 
-72 CVDDPSIHLSAK
+72 PSIFK
-84 TSKNKTGKVCPQVL
+84 KN
-98 GQPSRKKFC
+98 
-107 EFFALDQSIGLDQI
+107 I
-121 KSFISNNIA
+121 
-130 NLLQVYSAHTF
+130 
-141 DCPILYYN
+141 
-149 KHSDLLAFIVLKE
+149 
-162 EINWAASNIN
+162 INQLIRSGVDGFRIN
-172 FSHNISGIEKIIK
+172 FSHNLTGIEKIVK

-191 KANTKHIAIVADL
+191 KINKKHIAIVADL

-213 IFGNQV
+213 ILENQV
-219 SLKKGDTFNF
+219 SLKKGDIFNF

-238 TRVYLPYPEIF
+238 NRVYLPYPEIF

-254 SNKILIDDG
+254 NNKILIDDG

-269 AKLAKNSIQTVCQND
+269 KQLSKNSIETICQND
-284 CVIKNFKSIHI
+284 CIIKNFKSIHI

-300 DFDNLTAKDN
+300 DFDNLTAKDK
-310 RDVQIAKKLNCNWI
+310 RDIQIAKKLNCNWI

-343 KDIGIIA
+343 TDMGIIA
-350 KIENKSAIKNIKD
+350 KVENKSALKNIKD
-363 IINASDAIMV
+363 IIQTSDAIMV

-398 SELGKPI
+398 SELGKPV

-413 SMIENNKPT
+413 SMILDNKPT

-427 DVGTAVFQGADVVM
+427 DVGTAIFQGADVVM
-441 LSAETAVGKYPLQTV
+441 LSAETAVGKYPLQAV

-471 ENIAAFKSNIKINNE
+471 ENISLFKSKTKINNE
-486 PVKAIALAIKDI
+486 PVRAIALAIKDI

-503 VEAIIGFS
+503 VEAIIAFS
-511 VTGNTAKLISAI
+511 VTGNTARLVSAI

-529 ITISPHINIS
+529 ITISPNINIS

-547 ITSITNSDA
+547 ITSITNIDA
-556 KNWTQMME
+556 KNWRQMMK
-564 ISKKIIKSRKLTKI
+564 ISKEIIKSRKLTKI

-598 IRLYQLGKN
+598 IRLYQLSKN

>member
-1 MTTTTKKVLT
+1 MDKKAKILAT
-11 EDLGKM
+11 LGP
-17 LEMAICLNYD
+17 AIFKKNIINNLIR
-27 SPYDGTYKYSL
+27 SGVDGF
-38 AEAQS
+38 
-43 LKNRLSNLKKV
+43 R
-54 FNYNLRHCASRGS
+54 
-67 KYDFE
+67 
-72 CVDDPSIHLSAK
+72 
-84 TSKNKTGKVCPQVL
+84 
-98 GQPSRKKFC
+98 
-107 EFFALDQSIGLDQI
+107 
-121 KSFISNNIA
+121 
-130 NLLQVYSAHTF
+130 
-141 DCPILYYN
+141 
-149 KHSDLLAFIVLKE
+149 
-162 EINWAASNIN
+162 IN
-172 FSHNISGIEKIIK
+172 FSHNLTGIEKIVK

-191 KANTKHIAIVADL
+191 KINSKPIAIVADL

-219 SLKKGDTFNF
+219 SLKRGDTFNF

-238 TRVYLPYPEIF
+238 SRVYLPYPEIF

-269 AKLAKNSIQTVCQND
+269 TKLVKNSIQTVCQND

-300 DFDNLTAKDN
+300 DFDDLTVKDK
-310 RDVQIAKKLNCNWI
+310 RDITVAKKLGCNWI

-331 SKIIKETRKLIS
+331 SKIIKQTRKLIPQ
-343 KDIGIIA
+343 DTGIIA
-350 KIENKSAIKNIKD
+350 KVENKSAIKNIKD
-363 IINASDAIMV
+363 IINTSDAIMV

-398 SELGKPI
+398 SELGKPV

-413 SMIENNKPT
+413 SMIESNKPT

-427 DVGTAVFQGADVVM
+427 DVGTAIFQGADVVM
-441 LSAETAVGKYPLQTV
+441 LSAETAVGKYPLQAV

-511 VTGNTAKLISAI
+511 VSGNTAKLISAI

-529 ITISPHINIS
+529 ITISPNINIS

-556 KNWTQMME
+556 KNWRQMMK
-564 ISKKIIKSRKLTKI
+564 ISKEIIKSRKLTKI

>member
-1 MTTTTKKVLT
+1 MDKKAKILAT
-11 EDLGKM
+11 LG
-17 LEMAICLNYD
+17 
-27 SPYDGTYKYSL
+27 
-38 AEAQS
+38 
-43 LKNRLSNLKKV
+43 
-54 FNYNLRHCASRGS
+54 
-67 KYDFE
+67 
-72 CVDDPSIHLSAK
+72 PSIFK
-84 TSKNKTGKVCPQVL
+84 KN
-98 GQPSRKKFC
+98 
-107 EFFALDQSIGLDQI
+107 I
-121 KSFISNNIA
+121 
-130 NLLQVYSAHTF
+130 
-141 DCPILYYN
+141 
-149 KHSDLLAFIVLKE
+149 
-162 EINWAASNIN
+162 INQLIRSGVDGFRIN
-172 FSHNISGIEKIIK
+172 FSHNLTGIEKIVK

-191 KANTKHIAIVADL
+191 KINKKHIAIVADL

-213 IFGNQV
+213 ILENQV
-219 SLKKGDTFNF
+219 SLKKGDIFNF

-238 TRVYLPYPEIF
+238 NRVYLPYPEIF

-254 SNKILIDDG
+254 NNKILIDDG

-269 AKLAKNSIQTVCQND
+269 KQLSKNSIETICQND
-284 CVIKNFKSIHI
+284 CIIKNFKSIHI

-300 DFDNLTAKDN
+300 DFDNLTAKDK
-310 RDVQIAKKLNCNWI
+310 RDIQIAKKLNCNWI

-343 KDIGIIA
+343 TDMGIIA
-350 KIENKSAIKNIKD
+350 KVENKSALKNIKD
-363 IINASDAIMV
+363 IIQTSDAIMV

-398 SELGKPI
+398 SELGKPV

-413 SMIENNKPT
+413 SMILDNKPT

-427 DVGTAVFQGADVVM
+427 DVGTAIFQGADVVM
-441 LSAETAVGKYPLQTV
+441 LSAETAVGKYPLQAV

-471 ENIAAFKSNIKINNE
+471 ENISLFKSKTKINNE
-486 PVKAIALAIKDI
+486 PVRAIALAIKDI

-503 VEAIIGFS
+503 VEAIIAFS
-511 VTGNTAKLISAI
+511 VTGNTARLVSAI

-529 ITISPHINIS
+529 ITISPNINIS

-547 ITSITNSDA
+547 ITSITNIDA
-556 KNWTQMME
+556 KNWRQMMK
-564 ISKKIIKSRKLTKI
+564 ISKEIIKSRKLTKI

>member
-1 MTTTTKKVLT
+1 MDKKAKILAT
-11 EDLGKM
+11 LGP
-17 LEMAICLNYD
+17 AIFKKNIINNLIR
-27 SPYDGTYKYSL
+27 SGVDGF
-38 AEAQS
+38 
-43 LKNRLSNLKKV
+43 R
-54 FNYNLRHCASRGS
+54 
-67 KYDFE
+67 
-72 CVDDPSIHLSAK
+72 
-84 TSKNKTGKVCPQVL
+84 
-98 GQPSRKKFC
+98 
-107 EFFALDQSIGLDQI
+107 
-121 KSFISNNIA
+121 
-130 NLLQVYSAHTF
+130 
-141 DCPILYYN
+141 
-149 KHSDLLAFIVLKE
+149 
-162 EINWAASNIN
+162 IN
-172 FSHNISGIEKIIK
+172 FSHNLTGIEKIVK

-191 KANTKHIAIVADL
+191 KLNAKPIAIVADL

-213 IFGNQV
+213 ILENQV
-219 SLKKGDTFNF
+219 SLKRGDTFNF

-238 TRVYLPYPEIF
+238 SRVYLPYPEIF

-269 AKLAKNSIQTVCQND
+269 TKLAKNSIQTVCQND
-284 CVIKNFKSIHI
+284 CIIKNFKSIHI

-300 DFDNLTAKDN
+300 DFDDLTVKDK
-310 RDVQIAKKLNCNWI
+310 RDITVAKKLGCNWI

-331 SKIIKETRKLIS
+331 SKIIKQTRKLIPS
-343 KDIGIIA
+343 DTGIIA
-350 KIENKSAIKNIKD
+350 KVENKSAIKNIKD
-363 IINASDAIMV
+363 IINTSDAIMV

-398 SELGKPI
+398 SELGKPV

-427 DVGTAVFQGADVVM
+427 DIGTAVFQGADVVM
-441 LSAETAVGKYPLQTV
+441 LSAETAVGKYPIQAV

-471 ENIAAFKSNIKINNE
+471 ENISLFKSNAKINNE

-556 KNWTQMME
+556 KNWRQMMK
-564 ISKKIIKSRKLTKI
+564 ISKEIIKSKKLTKI

>member
-1 MTTTTKKVLT
+1 MDKKAKILAT
-11 EDLGKM
+11 LG
-17 LEMAICLNYD
+17 
-27 SPYDGTYKYSL
+27 
-38 AEAQS
+38 
-43 LKNRLSNLKKV
+43 
-54 FNYNLRHCASRGS
+54 
-67 KYDFE
+67 
-72 CVDDPSIHLSAK
+72 PSIFK
-84 TSKNKTGKVCPQVL
+84 KN
-98 GQPSRKKFC
+98 
-107 EFFALDQSIGLDQI
+107 I
-121 KSFISNNIA
+121 
-130 NLLQVYSAHTF
+130 
-141 DCPILYYN
+141 
-149 KHSDLLAFIVLKE
+149 
-162 EINWAASNIN
+162 INQLIRSGVDGFRIN
-172 FSHNISGIEKIIK
+172 FSHNLTGIEKIVK

-191 KANTKHIAIVADL
+191 KINKKHIAIVADL

-213 IFGNQV
+213 ILENQL
-219 SLKKGDTFNF
+219 SLKKGDIFNF

-238 TRVYLPYPEIF
+238 NRVYLPYPEIF

-254 SNKILIDDG
+254 NNKILIDDG

-269 AKLAKNSIQTVCQND
+269 KQLSKNSIETICQND
-284 CVIKNFKSIHI
+284 CIIKNFKSIHI

-300 DFDNLTAKDN
+300 DFDNLTAKDK
-310 RDVQIAKKLNCNWI
+310 RDIQIAKKLNCNWI

-343 KDIGIIA
+343 TDMGIIA
-350 KIENKSAIKNIKD
+350 KVENKSALKNIKD
-363 IINASDAIMV
+363 IIQTSDAIMV

-398 SELGKPI
+398 SELGKPV

-413 SMIENNKPT
+413 SMILDNKPT

-427 DVGTAVFQGADVVM
+427 DVGTAIFQGADVVM
-441 LSAETAVGKYPLQTV
+441 LSAETAVGKYPLQAV

-471 ENIAAFKSNIKINNE
+471 ENISLFKSKTKINNE
-486 PVKAIALAIKDI
+486 PVRAIALAIKDI

-503 VEAIIGFS
+503 VEAIIAFS
-511 VTGNTAKLISAI
+511 VTGNTARLVSAI

-529 ITISPHINIS
+529 ITISPNINIS

-547 ITSITNSDA
+547 ITSITNIDA
-556 KNWTQMME
+556 KNWRQMMK
-564 ISKKIIKSRKLTKI
+564 ISKEIIKSRKLTKV

>member
-1 MTTTTKKVLT
+1 
-11 EDLGKM
+11 
-17 LEMAICLNYD
+17 
-27 SPYDGTYKYSL
+27 
-38 AEAQS
+38 
-43 LKNRLSNLKKV
+43 
-54 FNYNLRHCASRGS
+54 
-67 KYDFE
+67 
-72 CVDDPSIHLSAK
+72 
-84 TSKNKTGKVCPQVL
+84 
-98 GQPSRKKFC
+98 
-107 EFFALDQSIGLDQI
+107 
-121 KSFISNNIA
+121 
-130 NLLQVYSAHTF
+130 
-141 DCPILYYN
+141 
-149 KHSDLLAFIVLKE
+149 
-162 EINWAASNIN
+162 
-172 FSHNISGIEKIIK
+172 
-185 IIRDCE
+185 
-191 KANTKHIAIVADL
+191 
-204 QGIKLRIGK
+204 
-213 IFGNQV
+213 V
-219 SLKKGDTFNF
+219 SLKRGDTFNF

-238 TRVYLPYPEIF
+238 SRVYLPYPEIF

-269 AKLAKNSIQTVCQND
+269 TKLSKNSIQTVCQND
-284 CVIKNFKSIHI
+284 CIIKNFKSIHI

-300 DFDNLTAKDN
+300 DFDNLTAKDK
-310 RDVQIAKKLNCNWI
+310 RDITVAKKLGCNWI

-331 SKIIKETRKLIS
+331 SKIIKQTRKLIPQ
-343 KDIGIIA
+343 DTGIIA
-350 KIENKSAIKNIKD
+350 KVENKSAIKNIKD
-363 IINASDAIMV
+363 IIQTSDAIMV

-398 SELGKPI
+398 SELGKPV

-413 SMIENNKPT
+413 SMIESNKPT

-427 DVGTAVFQGADVVM
+427 DVGTAVFQGADIVM
-441 LSAETAVGKYPLQTV
+441 LSAETAVGKYPLQAV

-471 ENIAAFKSNIKINNE
+471 ENITLFKSNTKINNE

-556 KNWTQMME
+556 KNWRQMMK
-564 ISKKIIKSRKLTKI
+564 ISKQIIKSRKLTKV

>member
-1 MTTTTKKVLT
+1 MDKKAKILAT
-11 EDLGKM
+11 LGP
-17 LEMAICLNYD
+17 AIFKKNIINNLIR
-27 SPYDGTYKYSL
+27 SGVDGF
-38 AEAQS
+38 
-43 LKNRLSNLKKV
+43 R
-54 FNYNLRHCASRGS
+54 
-67 KYDFE
+67 
-72 CVDDPSIHLSAK
+72 
-84 TSKNKTGKVCPQVL
+84 
-98 GQPSRKKFC
+98 
-107 EFFALDQSIGLDQI
+107 
-121 KSFISNNIA
+121 
-130 NLLQVYSAHTF
+130 
-141 DCPILYYN
+141 
-149 KHSDLLAFIVLKE
+149 
-162 EINWAASNIN
+162 IN
-172 FSHNISGIEKIIK
+172 FSHNLTGIEKIVK

-191 KANTKHIAIVADL
+191 KANTKPIAIVADL

-238 TRVYLPYPEIF
+238 SRVYLPYPEIF

-269 AKLAKNSIQTVCQND
+269 KKLSKNSIQTVCQND
-284 CVIKNFKSIHI
+284 CIIKNFKSIHI

-300 DFDNLTAKDN
+300 DFDDLTVKDK
-310 RDVQIAKKLNCNWI
+310 RDITVAKKLGCNWI

-331 SKIIKETRKLIS
+331 SKIIKQTRKLIPQ
-343 KDIGIIA
+343 DTGIIA
-350 KIENKSAIKNIKD
+350 KVENKSAIKNIKD
-363 IINASDAIMV
+363 IIQTSDAIMV

-398 SELGKPI
+398 SELGKPV

-413 SMIENNKPT
+413 SMIESNKPT

-427 DVGTAVFQGADVVM
+427 DVGTAVFQGADIVM
-441 LSAETAVGKYPLQTV
+441 LSAETAVGKYPLQAV

-471 ENIAAFKSNIKINNE
+471 ENITLFKSNTKINNE

-556 KNWTQMME
+556 KNWRQMMK
-564 ISKKIIKSRKLTKI
+564 ISKEIIKSKKLTKI

>member
-1 MTTTTKKVLT
+1 MDKKAKILAT
-11 EDLGKM
+11 LG
-17 LEMAICLNYD
+17 
-27 SPYDGTYKYSL
+27 
-38 AEAQS
+38 
-43 LKNRLSNLKKV
+43 
-54 FNYNLRHCASRGS
+54 
-67 KYDFE
+67 
-72 CVDDPSIHLSAK
+72 PSIFK
-84 TSKNKTGKVCPQVL
+84 KN
-98 GQPSRKKFC
+98 
-107 EFFALDQSIGLDQI
+107 I
-121 KSFISNNIA
+121 
-130 NLLQVYSAHTF
+130 
-141 DCPILYYN
+141 
-149 KHSDLLAFIVLKE
+149 
-162 EINWAASNIN
+162 INQLIRSGVDGFRIN
-172 FSHNISGIEKIIK
+172 FSHNLTGIEKIVK

-191 KANTKHIAIVADL
+191 KINKKHIAIVADL

-213 IFGNQV
+213 ILENQV
-219 SLKKGDTFNF
+219 SLKKGDIFNF

-238 TRVYLPYPEIF
+238 NRVYLPYPEIF

-254 SNKILIDDG
+254 NNKILIDDG

-269 AKLAKNSIQTVCQND
+269 KQLSKNSIETICQND
-284 CVIKNFKSIHI
+284 CIIKNFKSIHI

-300 DFDNLTAKDN
+300 DFDNLTAKDK
-310 RDVQIAKKLNCNWI
+310 RDIQIAKKLNCNWI

-343 KDIGIIA
+343 TDMGIIA
-350 KIENKSAIKNIKD
+350 KVENKSALKNIKD
-363 IINASDAIMV
+363 IIQTSDAIMV

-398 SELGKPI
+398 SELGKPV

-413 SMIENNKPT
+413 SMILDNKPT

-427 DVGTAVFQGADVVM
+427 DVGTAIFQGADVVM
-441 LSAETAVGKYPLQTV
+441 LSAETAVGKYPLQAV
-456 QAMKKTIVSTEKYKK
+456 QSMKKTIVSTEKYKK
-471 ENIAAFKSNIKINNE
+471 ENISLFKSKTKINNE
-486 PVKAIALAIKDI
+486 PVRAIALAIKDI

-503 VEAIIGFS
+503 VEAIIAFS
-511 VTGNTAKLISAI
+511 VTGNTARLVSAI

-529 ITISPHINIS
+529 ITISPNINIS

-547 ITSITNSDA
+547 ITSITNIDA
-556 KNWTQMME
+556 KNWRQMMK
-564 ISKKIIKSRKLTKI
+564 ISKEIIKSRKLTKV

>member
-1 MTTTTKKVLT
+1 MDKKAKILAT
-11 EDLGKM
+11 LGP
-17 LEMAICLNYD
+17 AIFKKNIINNLIR
-27 SPYDGTYKYSL
+27 SGVDGF
-38 AEAQS
+38 
-43 LKNRLSNLKKV
+43 R
-54 FNYNLRHCASRGS
+54 
-67 KYDFE
+67 
-72 CVDDPSIHLSAK
+72 
-84 TSKNKTGKVCPQVL
+84 
-98 GQPSRKKFC
+98 
-107 EFFALDQSIGLDQI
+107 
-121 KSFISNNIA
+121 
-130 NLLQVYSAHTF
+130 
-141 DCPILYYN
+141 
-149 KHSDLLAFIVLKE
+149 
-162 EINWAASNIN
+162 IN
-172 FSHNISGIEKIIK
+172 FSHNLTGIEKIVK

-191 KANTKHIAIVADL
+191 KVNSKPIAIVADL

-213 IFGNQV
+213 ILGNQV
-219 SLKKGDTFNF
+219 SLKRGDAFNF
-229 DLNKKIGSQ
+229 DLNKKIGNQS
-238 TRVYLPYPEIF
+238 RVYLPYPEIF

-269 AKLAKNSIQTVCQND
+269 TKLSKNSIQTVCQND
-284 CVIKNFKSIHI
+284 CIIKNFKSIHI

-300 DFDNLTAKDN
+300 DFDNLTAKDK
-310 RDVQIAKKLNCNWI
+310 RDIQIAKKLNCNWI

-331 SKIIKETRKLIS
+331 SKIIRETRKLIPG
-343 KDIGIIA
+343 DIGIIA

-363 IINASDAIMV
+363 IINTSDAIMV

-398 SELGKPI
+398 SELGKPV

-413 SMIENNKPT
+413 SMIESNKPT

-441 LSAETAVGKYPLQTV
+441 LSAETAVGKYPLQAV

-556 KNWTQMME
+556 KNWRQMMK
-564 ISKKIIKSRKLTKI
+564 ISKEIIKSRKLTKI

>member
-1 MTTTTKKVLT
+1 MDKKAKILAT
-11 EDLGKM
+11 LG
-17 LEMAICLNYD
+17 
-27 SPYDGTYKYSL
+27 
-38 AEAQS
+38 
-43 LKNRLSNLKKV
+43 
-54 FNYNLRHCASRGS
+54 
-67 KYDFE
+67 
-72 CVDDPSIHLSAK
+72 PSIFK
-84 TSKNKTGKVCPQVL
+84 KN
-98 GQPSRKKFC
+98 
-107 EFFALDQSIGLDQI
+107 I
-121 KSFISNNIA
+121 
-130 NLLQVYSAHTF
+130 
-141 DCPILYYN
+141 
-149 KHSDLLAFIVLKE
+149 
-162 EINWAASNIN
+162 INQLIRSGVDGFRIN
-172 FSHNISGIEKIIK
+172 FSHNLNGINKVVK

-191 KANTKHIAIVADL
+191 KLNAKPIAIVADL

-213 IFGNQV
+213 ILENQV
-219 SLKKGDTFNF
+219 LLKRGDTFNF

-238 TRVYLPYPEIF
+238 SRVYLPYPEIF

-254 SNKILIDDG
+254 GNKILIDDG

-269 AKLAKNSIQTVCQND
+269 KKLTKNSIQTTCQND
-284 CVIKNFKSIHI
+284 CIIKNFKSIHI

-300 DFDNLTAKDN
+300 DFDDLTAKDK
-310 RDVQIAKKLNCNWI
+310 RDITVAKKLGCNWI

-331 SKIIKETRKLIS
+331 SKIIKQTRKLIPQ
-343 KDIGIIA
+343 DTGIIA
-350 KIENKSAIKNIKD
+350 KVENKSAIKNIKD
-363 IINASDAIMV
+363 IIQTSDAIMV

-398 SELGKPI
+398 SELGKPV

-427 DVGTAVFQGADVVM
+427 DIGTAVFQGADVVM
-441 LSAETAVGKYPLQTV
+441 LSAETAVGKYPIQAV

-471 ENIAAFKSNIKINNE
+471 ENISLFKSKTKINNE

-511 VTGNTAKLISAI
+511 VTGNTARLISAI

-529 ITISPHINIS
+529 ITISPNINIS

-547 ITSITNSDA
+547 VTSITNSDA
-556 KNWTQMME
+556 KNWRQMMK
-564 ISKKIIKSRKLTKI
+564 ISKQIIKSRKLTKV

-591 KSKMTNM
+591 KSQMTNM